1 MKASVVIMA
10 AILLLSPS
18 LTSEKQING
27 NVLYVGGNG
36 EGNYTSIQAAIN
48 VAKDGDTIYVYP
60 GYYNESIVISKS
72 ISLIGIVENGEKPVI
87 HGIENETT
95 VLIEASNVTLENFIV
110 IYGRGMGVRNA
121 NNCEIEN
128 NEILYSEGNGLSVYQ
143 SFYNLIKNNSILENK
158 NEGIHISKSS
168 YNIITKNLVS
178 DNVWAGIVV
187 FWNSSYNL

>member
-36 EGNYTSIQAAIN
+36 EGNYTSIQAAIY
-48 VAKDGDTIYVYP
+48 AARDGDTIYVYP

-87 HGIENETT
+87 HGIGDFSINITT
-95 VLIEASNVTLENFIV
+95 NGCKIENF
-110 IYGRGMGVRNA
+110 
-121 NNCEIEN
+121 
-128 NEILYSEGNGLSVYQ
+128 
-143 SFYNLIKNNSILENK
+143 LITNK
-158 NEGIHISKSS
+158 GIKIHSS
-168 YNIITKNLVS
+168 YTIVSNNTITGIQGSGIKIYSSHNII
-178 DNVWAGIVV
+178 
-187 FWNSSYNL
+187 YN